1 MRERTQI
8 LLSLL
13 SAVASVALIL
23 FASSKTLADD
33 QAATAASAVDQT
45 FIANFDGSPQK
56 YVEIKPDGF
65 ATDQP
70 ISVLI
75 ALHGHGSDRWQ
86 FATEARDECRAT
98 RDVATANAML
108 LICPDYRAKTSWMG
122 PAAEADLLQIIQ
134 IVKEQFQVQ
143 RVIVSGGSMGGS
155 SALTFAA
162 LHPDQ
167 VDGVVA
173 LNGTANHVE
182 YEQFQ
187 DAISASFGGSKQEVP
202 DEYRRRSAEFF
213 PEKFNMPVA
222 ATTGGRDEA
231 VPPESVQ
238 RLLENLRKRSQKVLG
253 IHRAE
258 TGHNTNYDDT
268 MQAFQFVIA
277 ACQADARVPLS
288 AGQGAW

>member
-8 LLSLL
+8 LSSILF
-13 SAVASVALIL
+13 AVASTSLNLFSLCVAY
-23 FASSKTLADD
+23 AED
-33 QAATAASAVDQT
+33 QTSTAASVVDQV
-45 FIANFDGSPQK
+45 FIADFDGSPQK

-65 ATDQP
+65 AVDKP

-86 FATEARDECRAT
+86 FATDTRDECRAT

-134 IVKEQFQVQ
+134 ILKGQFQVQ

-187 DAISASFGGSKQEVP
+187 DAISKSFGGSKQEVP
-202 DEYRRRSAEFF
+202 DEYRRRSAEFV
-213 PEKFNMPVA
+213 PENFTMPVA
-222 ATTGGRDEA
+222 TTTGGRDEA

-238 RLLENLRKRSQKVLG
+238 RFIENLGKRSQKALG

-258 TGHNTNYDDT
+258 TGHSTNYDDT
-268 MQAFQFVIA
+268 KQAFDFVIA
-277 ACQADARVPLS
+277 ACQADERAQLS
-288 AGQGAW
+288 DGQR